1 MKDEKKTV
9 GRDAPEPKRSGR
21 SRKTSAS
28 GSGDLRTENPP
39 ASAVGSVNGRRCG
52 MKRNDKPTWLMLL
65 RDIAEVA
72 VSIALFGLL
81 LWAFLWVLVN
91 GFKEIGDALKLRAD
105 TVSEDCGVGRA
116 TASLNGVL
124 LLGGETG
131 EPEGDTALRV
141 YTEGVDS
148 PMPEWWDPDEL
159 MAIEW
164 YVEDHFVETAEM
176 VDNDHFAETG
186 NMVEAEPHP
195 PVGVSPGGVDW
206 NIETDIHGWNGHTMT
221 GVELDLFSRVFMLEF
236 WGTSIECCEAGA
248 DAILNLWD
256 SGLYGRTMGDCLWAK
271 NDSGKYIYSVCN
283 YLWDWDYDPE
293 GLEWCR
299 EFCLERFIE
308 GPNHETMYFQL
319 GGFHDTSWTI
329 PLFECDGVYFSK
341 GK

>member
-1 MKDEKKTV
+1 
-9 GRDAPEPKRSGR
+9 
-21 SRKTSAS
+21 
-28 GSGDLRTENPP
+28 
-39 ASAVGSVNGRRCG
+39 
-52 MKRNDKPTWLMLL
+52 MKRNNTPTWLMLL

-124 LLGGETG
+124 LLGGETD
-131 EPEGDTALRV
+131 EPEGNTALRV

-148 PMPEWWDPDEL
+148 PLPEWWDPDGAIL
-159 MAIEW
+159 MW
-164 YVEDHFVETAEM
+164 EDHFGEGNKM
-176 VDNDHFAETG
+176 VDDDLFTEAG

-195 PVGVSPGGVDW
+195 PAGISQGGIDW
-206 NIETDIHGWNGHTMT
+206 NVESAIYGWDGHMMT
-221 GVELDLFSRVFMLEF
+221 GVELDLFARVFMLEF
-236 WGTSIECCEAGA
+236 WGTSEACCEAGC

-256 SGLYGRTMGDCLWAK
+256 SGLYGRTMSECLWAK
-271 NDSGKYIYSVCN
+271 NDQGRYIYSVCN
-283 YLWDWDYDPE
+283 YLWDWNYDPE

-299 EFCLERFIE
+299 EFCREHFLN
-308 GPNHETMYFQL
+308 GPYYETMYFQL